1 MHLKKDFLISKIW
14 KLMVIFSNF
23 FSVNA
28 QELPQKYQMELSYSA
43 TVFSKL
49 SLRKFW
55 HGTNQSPN
63 NRNGIN
69 DHVNVN

>member
-49 SLRKFW
+49 SLRKF
-55 HGTNQSPN
+55 
-63 NRNGIN
+63 
-69 DHVNVN
+69 